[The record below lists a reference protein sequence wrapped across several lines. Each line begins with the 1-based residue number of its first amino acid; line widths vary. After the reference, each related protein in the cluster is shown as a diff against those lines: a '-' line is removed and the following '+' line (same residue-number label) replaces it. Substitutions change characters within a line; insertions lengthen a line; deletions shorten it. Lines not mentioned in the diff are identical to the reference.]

1 MRENSGMLHLLR
13 SLDLPERKRWEGGAE
28 HFEIDLATGAA

>member
-1 MRENSGMLHLLR
+1 MLHLLR

-28 HFEIDLATGAA
+28 HIEIDLKSGAA